1 MNALLSLFQQPLTWW
16 AALWFSLSVL
26 AILCVVGFF
35 LGLAALIVIA
45 YQTPDADDNDDR
57 LPDDILP
64 DDIPPARSLLA
75 MEAPKR
81 HALRSLPPSLPT
93 PLTTPQ
99 PGTPVDRPP
108 ALSAEVFRWL
118 APDELERL
126 ADVGIRLANDP
137 DGPTTSPRWRDD
149 NAAYLFDDESW
160 EGRHE
165 LRAELTYYPPTE
177 PHIRPLRWG
186 DQGDMGDAAFW
197 RDPRDAWADPLLL
210 GYDATWADRVDWTGW
225 DDDGQQELREG
236 A

>member
-1 MNALLSLFQQPLTWW
+1 MLSLLSLLQHPLTWW
-16 AALWFSLSVL
+16 AALWFSLSML

-45 YQTPDADDNDDR
+45 YNTPDADDNDDR
-57 LPDDILP
+57 LPDDIP
-64 DDIPPARSLLA
+64 PDIPPVRSLLA
-75 MEAPKR
+75 AEAPKR
-81 HALRSLPPSLPT
+81 HALRALPPSLPT

-99 PGTPVDRPP
+99 PGTPVDMPP

-137 DGPTTSPRWRDD
+137 GGPTTSPRWRDD
-149 NAAYLFDDESW
+149 NRVYLDDDWRW
-160 EGRHE
+160 EGRQN
-165 LRAELTYYPPTE
+165 LRAELTYYPPM
-177 PHIRPLRWG
+177 
-186 DQGDMGDAAFW
+186 QGGAW
-197 RDPRDAWADPLLL
+197 RDPRDAWADPLLP